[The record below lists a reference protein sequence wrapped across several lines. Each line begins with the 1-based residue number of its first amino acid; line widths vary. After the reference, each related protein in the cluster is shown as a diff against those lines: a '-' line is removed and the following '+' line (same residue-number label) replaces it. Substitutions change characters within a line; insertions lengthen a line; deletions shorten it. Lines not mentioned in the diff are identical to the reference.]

1 LKPISKSNEGCKES
15 GEGILMKSAADIF
28 TETLLEDR
36 YKVCGRMLHRFTI
49 GHAQLFLHFK
59 LETITSAADLAL
71 AVLVCSMPAEKFCQL
86 YAARTWPLRVWWH
99 GLKVGRLATMPGR
112 LDRELALWRE
122 YYNYST
128 TCPDFEPGSKVEEV
142 EPGAS
147 FIFHLRSTLISR
159 LHFNP
164 ETVDRVI
171 LRRAWAE
178 YVVLLEAD
186 NQARVLPGVYGENI
200 AARFAEADKKHDE
213 RVAQFL
219 KAVQNG
225 HHGS

>member
-1 LKPISKSNEGCKES
+1 
-15 GEGILMKSAADIF
+15 
-28 TETLLEDR
+28 
-36 YKVCGRMLHRFTI
+36 
-49 GHAQLFLHFK
+49 
-59 LETITSAADLAL
+59 
-71 AVLVCSMPAEKFCQL
+71 
-86 YAARTWPLRVWWH
+86 
-99 GLKVGRLATMPGR
+99 
-112 LDRELALWRE
+112 
-122 YYNYST
+122 
-128 TCPDFEPGSKVEEV
+128 
-142 EPGAS
+142 
-147 FIFHLRSTLISR
+147 
-159 LHFNP
+159 
-164 ETVDRVI
+164 VI